1 MRISVWLYLLQQM
14 SASAVLILSCA
25 RMLHLRCPLGG
36 LAIVSLLGGSASLIA
51 TMVSS
56 PWLQAAMLL
65 PACLLPRLTLHT
77 LPRRAFMHS
86 IRVTLMA
93 HDAST
98 KKLTGYTRLGRI
110 RIGNHVFLG
119 ANATVLPGVTIGD
132 GAVIGAGSVVTHDVP
147 AGTVAVG
154 VPARVIGTTQELKE
168 RAEAEMAQGGVFDKS
183 YRMGA
188 GLTAEK
194 REELL
199 RATDGKTTYI
209 D

>member
-1 MRISVWLYLLQQM
+1 MSLKQKLKNLIQMLNREVPTETLVKRGLKVGRDFNRQQGCFIDPTHCYLIEIGDD
-14 SASAVLILSCA
+14 V
-25 RMLHLRCPLGG
+25 
-36 LAIVSLLGGSASLIA
+36 
-51 TMVSS
+51 TM
-56 PWLQAAMLL
+56 
-65 PACLLPRLTLHT
+65 
-77 LPRRAFMHS
+77 S

-110 RIGNHVFLG
+110 KIGDHVFLG
-119 ANATVLPGVTIGD
+119 ANATVLPGVTIGN

-147 AGTVAVG
+147 AGAVAVG
-154 VPARVIGTTQELKE
+154 VPARVIGTTQELKK
-168 RAEAEMAQGGVFDKS
+168 RAETEMAQNGAFGAS

-194 REELL
+194 QEELL
-199 RATDGKTTYI
+199 RATDGKIAYI

>member
-1 MRISVWLYLLQQM
+1 MSLKQKMKNLVQMLNREVPTETLMKRGLKVGRDFNRQQGCFIDPTHCYLIEIGDN
-14 SASAVLILSCA
+14 V
-25 RMLHLRCPLGG
+25 
-36 LAIVSLLGGSASLIA
+36 
-51 TMVSS
+51 TM
-56 PWLQAAMLL
+56 
-65 PACLLPRLTLHT
+65 
-77 LPRRAFMHS
+77 S

-119 ANATVLPGVTIGD
+119 ANVTVLPGVTIGD

-147 AGTVAVG
+147 AGAVAVG

-168 RAEAEMAQGGVFDKS
+168 RAEAEMAQGSVFGAS

-194 REELL
+194 RKELL
-199 RATDGKTTYI
+199 RATDGKNAYI